1 MEKLGKKISR
11 LRESKGLTQEELS
24 FKAKVARRTL
34 QNIEGGKV
42 MSPGIDVISAL
53 AKQLDTTVS
62 DIIGEKSKN
71 DEPKIS
77 KSDLI
82 LSIQDQLKNLNM
94 KQLEHVKD
102 VIEELKSG
110 NDIFDMESNS
120 KDKTK

>member
-1 MEKLGKKISR
+1 
-11 LRESKGLTQEELS
+11 
-24 FKAKVARRTL
+24 
-34 QNIEGGKV
+34 